1 MRRNPGE
8 QAARDGVQCGGR
20 RCSAECGGAT
30 VAFGGE
36 PARGVIATP
45 AGDGAA
51 PARPAYDYVLAVG
64 PGRSGSTFL
73 YRLLNRRAG
82 FVAPSIK
89 EGCYYRS
96 PRRLARARRRIGD
109 PRAILLDVANL
120 AWSDPALVRVAGLG
134 ALGHAVLVVVL
145 LRRHRDRAVSML
157 DFRRSRV
164 VPGLLLG
171 PRRLERAVLADS
183 LTPRAL
189 ERIFGLGVD
198 VLTIGFEALTADTQ
212 CVLDLLARLCATN
225 AIEAAEIGPANASA
239 RARSAVPVAGARAVA
254 VVLRGIGAHRLLQW
268 LKDRPGV
275 MRAFFRPARA
285 DERAR
290 LGAGA
295 EEELERRYEAC
306 VRTVEAASERLA
318 GGVWF
323 RRARMEC
330 REHSEWTGLGPK

>member
-1 MRRNPGE
+1 MRRGTGGDGCRAPG
-8 QAARDGVQCGGR
+8 A
-20 RCSAECGGAT
+20 GGA
-30 VAFGGE
+30 G
-36 PARGVIATP
+36 
-45 AGDGAA
+45 
-51 PARPAYDYVLAVG
+51 ARPAYDYVLVVG

-73 YRLLNRRAG
+73 YRLLNGRAG

-89 EGCYYRS
+89 EGRYYRS
-96 PRRLARARRRIGD
+96 PRRLARTQRRIGD

-120 AWSDPALVRVAGLG
+120 AWSDPALARVAGLG

-171 PRRLERAVLADS
+171 RRRLERAVLADG

-189 ERIFGLGVD
+189 ERIFGLGTD
-198 VLTIGFEALTADTQ
+198 VLTIGFEALTTDTQ
-212 CVLDLLARLCATN
+212 RVLDSVARLCATP
-225 AIEAAEIGPANASA
+225 AIEAAGTGPANASV
-239 RARSAVPVAGARAVA
+239 RARSAVLAGGARAVA
-254 VVLRGIGAHRLLQW
+254 AVLRGIGAHRLLQW

-285 DERAR
+285 EERAR
-290 LGAGA
+290 LGAAA

-306 VRTVEAASERLA
+306 VRTLEAAGEGLA
-318 GGVWF
+318 EGLWF
-323 RRARMEC
+323 RPAR
-330 REHSEWTGLGPK
+330 RSRPAGAHGPGPGARTA